1 MLKTRIHRPQR
12 LSQMRGFTMI
22 EVLVTLVIIALTLL
36 GTAGLQS
43 YAMKMNQGGQLRTQ
57 AVVLALDL
65 LERIEANNAAAVAG
79 NYAVGSLPTAY
90 TTDCYV
96 SPCDM
101 SALATYDLNQFRQKL
116 VAQLPN
122 GSATVTVT
130 GGGPFTYTLQISW
143 QERITK
149 AASTATTTSGTTT
162 VTNSGKTETFS
173 YTVSRTVYDRS
184 VVI

>member
-65 LERIEANNAAAVAG
+65 LERIEANNAAAQPARINALVIMVVLLRSFTWSPLYSLCPSAAQ
-79 NYAVGSLPTAY
+79 AVVP
-90 TTDCYV
+90 
-96 SPCDM
+96 
-101 SALATYDLNQFRQKL
+101 
-116 VAQLPN
+116 
-122 GSATVTVT
+122 
-130 GGGPFTYTLQISW
+130 GPFHCSSICCH
-143 QERITK
+143 
-149 AASTATTTSGTTT
+149 AANTTSAW
-162 VTNSGKTETFS
+162 KHC
-173 YTVSRTVYDRS
+173 
-184 VVI
+184 IILK